1 MHLESGNHTVHTG
14 CVSDWSEQ
22 ECTES
27 QEAEVELEWVV
38 KEQLY
43 KRIIAYFD
51 MGKVS
56 KATSGRNCKWHVTML
71 ICEYVYDACSV
82 VCIRSIV
89 DFVMK
94 ISVERHMHYQS
105 TGNDWCRF

>member
-1 MHLESGNHTVHTG
+1 MD
-14 CVSDWSEQ
+14 VSDWSEQ

-56 KATSGRNCKWHVTML
+56 KATS
-71 ICEYVYDACSV
+71 
-82 VCIRSIV
+82 
-89 DFVMK
+89 
-94 ISVERHMHYQS
+94 
-105 TGNDWCRF
+105 